1 MTLMYHYL
9 LANPGTVAHDGKH
22 PMSAFRYFRDAAV
35 FAPCYIALDW
45 ASYIHP
51 LGPFNITPWNP
62 QPALAIAWML
72 LGGLHHAP
80 AVLATILV
88 ADIVVR
94 HAPGGYVITLVTA
107 VTLACGYAVIAWLLR
122 SLLRPVPDLRSTR
135 QLTLFSTIVGVG
147 TAVVGGAFIGAL
159 WLSGFLAESPAL
171 DAWLRFWVGDA
182 VGVLVTAPLLLVAAD
197 SGRRNRLMELM
208 RRPEIL
214 LQLALVGATLW
225 LIFDGLGGD
234 PSRHFYLLFLPLIW
248 VAVRSGLN
256 GTVVAIA
263 LVQIGVVMGVHRET
277 GVGFP
282 VVELQAFV
290 AALTLTGLY
299 LGVIVEE
306 RERAAGSL
314 RQTLHLAAAGEMA
327 GAVAHEVNQPLT
339 ALTNYTR
346 SAQLLVAQGGPAAQ
360 QLPGVIE
367 KILAE
372 GQRAGEV
379 VRRLRDFFRTGT
391 TRLEPVPVD
400 DLLASVRA
408 IAQRMVGARKILV
421 EVEAEDELPALYI
434 DRLQIELVLRNLL
447 ANAVDALDAR
457 VRDDGRVR
465 LLAQRHDP
473 DHVRLVVA
481 DNGPGVPAAS
491 RDRLFEPFS
500 SGKPSG
506 MGLGLAFSRAIVQ
519 AHGGSLDAPMS
530 EHGEF
535 HLILPCVPKS

>member
-1 MTLMYHYL
+1 M
-9 LANPGTVAHDGKH
+9 N
-22 PMSAFRYFRDAAV
+22 AFRYIRDAAV

-51 LGPFNITPWNP
+51 FGPFNITPWNP

-72 LGGLHHAP
+72 LSGLQQLP
-80 AVLATILV
+80 AVLFTIFV
-88 ADIVVR
+88 ADIAVR
-94 HAPGGYVITLVTA
+94 NAPGGYPITLVTA
-107 VTLACGYAVIAWLLR
+107 ITLACGYAAIAWLMR

-135 QLTLFSTIVGVG
+135 QLTLFSVIVVAG
-147 TAVVGGAFIGAL
+147 TAVVGGAFIMAL
-159 WLSGFLAESPAL
+159 WLAGFLAESPVL
-171 DAWLRFWVGDA
+171 DAWIRFWVGDA

-197 SGRRNRLMELM
+197 VGHRRRLLEIA
-208 RRPEIL
+208 RRPETL

-225 LIFDGLGGD
+225 LVFQGLVGD

-248 VAVRSGLN
+248 IAVRSGIN

-263 LVQIGVVMGVHRET
+263 IIQIGVVIGIHQET
-277 GVGFP
+277 GTGFP

-299 LGVIVEE
+299 LGVMVEE
-306 RERAAGSL
+306 RERAADSL

-327 GAVAHEVNQPLT
+327 GAVAHEINQPLT
-339 ALTNYTR
+339 ALTNYGR

-367 KILAE
+367 KILIEA
-372 GQRAGEV
+372 QRAGEV

-400 DLLASVRA
+400 DLLASART
-408 IAQRMVGARKILV
+408 IAQRMVGARHISI
-421 EVEAEDELPALYI
+421 EVETEDGLPALYV
-434 DRLQIELVLRNLL
+434 DRLQVELVLRNLI
-447 ANAVDALDAR
+447 ANAVDALDGR
-457 VRDDGRVR
+457 SGQDSRVR
-465 LLAQRHDP
+465 LLAQRHDA

-481 DNGPGVPAAS
+481 DNGPGVPAAA
-491 RDRLFEPFS
+491 RERLFEPFR
-500 SGKPSG
+500 SGKSTG
-506 MGLGLAFSRAIVQ
+506 MGLGLAVSRAIAE
-519 AHGGSLDAPMS
+519 AHGGSLDAPVS

-535 HLILPCVPKS
+535 HLILPCVQKS

>member
-1 MTLMYHYL
+1 
-9 LANPGTVAHDGKH
+9 
-22 PMSAFRYFRDAAV
+22 MSAFRYIRDVAV

-80 AVLATILV
+80 VVLATIFV
-88 ADIVVR
+88 ADVVVR
-94 HAPGGYVITLVTA
+94 NAPGGYVITLVTA

-122 SLLRPVPDLRSTR
+122 SLLRPAPDLHSTR
-135 QLTLFSTIVGVG
+135 QLTLFSAVVVAG
-147 TAVVGGAFIGAL
+147 TAIVGGAFIGAL
-159 WLSGFLAESPAL
+159 WLAGFLAESPAF

-197 SGRRNRLMELM
+197 SGRRNRLLEFVW
-208 RRPEIL
+208 RPETL

-225 LIFDGLGGD
+225 IIFVGLGGD

-263 LVQIGVVMGVHRET
+263 VVQIGVVIGIHHET
-277 GVGFP
+277 GTGFP

-299 LGVIVEE
+299 LGVTVEE
-306 RERAAGSL
+306 RERAAESL

-327 GAVAHEVNQPLT
+327 GAVAHEINQPLT
-339 ALTNYTR
+339 ALTNYAR
-346 SAQLLVAQGGPAAQ
+346 SAQLLVAQGGPPAQ

-367 KILAE
+367 KILSE

-391 TRLEPVPVD
+391 TRLERVPVD
-400 DLLASVRA
+400 DLLASAR
-408 IAQRMVGARKILV
+408 ITAQKIIGSRHISI
-421 EVEAEDELPALYI
+421 EVETEDKLPALYI

-447 ANAVDALDAR
+447 ANAVDALDGR

-473 DHVRLVVA
+473 DHVRLVVT
-481 DNGPGVPAAS
+481 DNGPGVPAAAHE
-491 RDRLFEPFS
+491 RLFEPFS
-500 SGKPSG
+500 SGKSSG
-506 MGLGLAFSRAIVQ
+506 MGLGLAVSRAIAE

-535 HLILPCVPKS
+535 HLILPCVRKS